1 MIGKESESESTV
13 SLGEVKRILEDK
25 KKEKELTYEQQLA
38 YDHAKKFA
46 GLEKGKE
53 EKLKS
58 ALVGLGAS
66 EKTAFRIIDILPK
79 SALTLRQIL
88 AHENKTF
95 TDDEISKM
103 LAAVKEHA

>member
-1 MIGKESESESTV
+1 MIGKESESESMV

-25 KKEKELTYEQQLA
+25 KKDKELTYEQQLA
-38 YDHAKKFA
+38 YDHAKKFS

-53 EKLKS
+53 EKLRK
-58 ALVGLGAS
+58 ALVELGAS
-66 EKTAFRIIDILPK
+66 DKTAVRIMDVLPK

-95 TDDEISKM
+95 SDEDIGKM
-103 LAAVKEHA
+103 LAAVKEHI